1 MTAPPPPSSPPPGQP
16 PEPTPG
22 TPDDDPV
29 LARRQR
35 IAAITT
41 AGQRLGYLLYAL
53 AAVGFFAG
61 LAVGYEPW
69 LVTAIVACL
78 IAGSVVLAPAIVFG
92 YAVRAADRADRE
104 DDW

>member
-1 MTAPPPPSSPPPGQP
+1 MTPAPPPEPPSPPGPGAGS
-16 PEPTPG
+16 PE
-22 TPDDDPV
+22 DDPV
-29 LARRQR
+29 LARRRR

-41 AGQRLGYLLYAL
+41 AGQRLGYLLYGL
-53 AAVGFFAG
+53 AAIGFFTG
-61 LAVGYEPW
+61 LAVGYAPW